1 MNKWRYYI
9 LGTFFAAILLMGTA
23 AWAEKPG
30 EVIEWSG
37 SSGGVNWS
45 SGKVFAEGIG
55 VPPDRAKYAAQRHAL
70 ACRAAVVDAQR
81 NLLETTKGVRVQ
93 SKTLVKDFVVKS
105 DVIRTTVEGVVKGA
119 QMLDK
124 SFEKDGSCRVM
135 LGFSLSGDLASGL
148 YKRAYR
154 GKTDSADS
162 AAIKLARLL
171 LGQFPDLIPAVQA
184 EPVPVQADWRVEIGK
199 MNRRLESLEKL
210 MKVNPERVAAGVAKG
225 DPTGLIIDAR
235 GSNFIP
241 SLAPKVRRLRG
252 GVMYPGNKHQNEAKE
267 SGKLISLFMND
278 LLLAQGHPR
287 VGERPLVL
295 KALRTW
301 GKTRTELVLGNSS
314 SDKLSKL
321 IKDGFLETASV
332 IVVLD

>member
-1 MNKWRYYI
+1 MTLKLSVVRVMT
-9 LGTFFAAILLMGTA
+9 LAGLMLMA
-23 AWAEKPG
+23 PSVWAEKAG
-30 EVIEWSG
+30 ELVEWTG
-37 SSGGVNWS
+37 AGGINWS
-45 SGKVFAEGIG
+45 SGKVFAEGVG
-55 VPPDRAKYAAQRHAL
+55 VPPERAKYSAQKRAL

-93 SKTLVKDFVVKS
+93 SKTLVKDFVVES
-105 DVIRTTVEGVVKGA
+105 DLIRTTVEGVVKGA
-119 QMLDK
+119 LLLDK
-124 SFEKDGSCRVM
+124 SHDEDGSCRVM

-154 GKTDSADS
+154 DESLSAN
-162 AAIKLARLL
+162 ATALKLASLL
-171 LGQFPDLIPAVQA
+171 FVHFPDLISIAHA
-184 EPVPVQADWRVEIGK
+184 APVPVQADWSVELGK
-199 MNRRLESLEKL
+199 INRRLESLEKL
-210 MKVNPERVAAGVAKG
+210 MKFNPEGVAEGVAKG

-241 SLAPKVRRLRG
+241 SLAPKVRRIRG
-252 GVMYPGNKHQNEAKE
+252 GVMYPSSKHQTEAKE
-267 SGKLISLFMND
+267 NGRLISLFMND

-301 GKTRTELVLGNSS
+301 GKTRTELVLGQTS
-314 SDKLSKL
+314 SDKLKNL
-321 IKDGFLETASV
+321 IEKGFLETASV